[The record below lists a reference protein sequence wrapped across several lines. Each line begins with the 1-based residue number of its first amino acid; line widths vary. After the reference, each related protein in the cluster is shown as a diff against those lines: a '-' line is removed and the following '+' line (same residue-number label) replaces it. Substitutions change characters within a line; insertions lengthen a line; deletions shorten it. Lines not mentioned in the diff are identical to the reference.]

1 MTLLDDEDKSKF
13 RKIYDS
19 LERKLFVFSM
29 SKLHNNALAE
39 EAVSETF
46 LALAENFKKVHSLE
60 PAEIVAYTVIIN
72 RNVCIDILEKEN
84 KHSINVKIDEKI
96 KEISEDCNHFE
107 QLIVSDMV
115 EKLPD
120 IYRDVIMMKYFYGFK
135 VNEISKQLHLSVG
148 GVKLVYD
155 IIQKAGSRAYILTSI
170 QQIAIFRIMTMN
182 VVISKLHQINL

>member
-1 MTLLDDEDKSKF
+1 VLAVCMTLIDDDDKSKF

-29 SKLHNNALAE
+29 SRLHNNALAE

-46 LALAENFKKVHSLE
+46 LALAKNFKKIHSLE

-84 KHSINVKIDEKI
+84 KHSINVQIDDKI
-96 KEISEDCNHFE
+96 KEISEDYDHIE
-107 QLIVSDMV
+107 KLIVADMV

-135 VNEISKQLHLSVG
+135 VKEISKQLHLSVG
-148 GVKLVYD
+148 GVKSRLEKARKILRKD
-155 IIQKAGSRAYILTSI
+155 I
-170 QQIAIFRIMTMN
+170 N
-182 VVISKLHQINL
+182 DDE

>member
-1 MTLLDDEDKSKF
+1 MLAVCMTLIDDDDKSEF

-46 LALAENFKKVHSLE
+46 LALAENFKKIHSLE

-84 KHSINVKIDEKI
+84 KHSINVQIDDKI
-96 KEISEDCNHFE
+96 KEISEDYDHIE
-107 QLIVSDMV
+107 KLIVADMV

-135 VNEISKQLHLSVG
+135 VKEISKQLHLSVG
-148 GVKLVYD
+148 GVKSRLEKARKILRKD
-155 IIQKAGSRAYILTSI
+155 I
-170 QQIAIFRIMTMN
+170 N
-182 VVISKLHQINL
+182 DDE

>member
-1 MTLLDDEDKSKF
+1 MTLIDDDDKSKF

-29 SKLHNNALAE
+29 SRLHNNALAE

-46 LALAENFKKVHSLE
+46 LALAENFKKIHSLE

-84 KHSINVKIDEKI
+84 KILEKENKHSINVQIDDKI
-96 KEISEDCNHFE
+96 KEISEDYDHIE
-107 QLIVSDMV
+107 KLIVADMV

-148 GVKLVYD
+148 GVKSRLEKARKILRKD
-155 IIQKAGSRAYILTSI
+155 I
-170 QQIAIFRIMTMN
+170 N
-182 VVISKLHQINL
+182 DDE

>member
-1 MTLLDDEDKSKF
+1 MTLIDDDDKSEF

-46 LALAENFKKVHSLE
+46 LALAENFKKINSLE

-84 KHSINVKIDEKI
+84 KHSINVQIDVVA
-96 KEISEDCNHFE
+96 
-107 QLIVSDMV
+107 LI
-115 EKLPD
+115 
-120 IYRDVIMMKYFYGFK
+120 F
-135 VNEISKQLHLSVG
+135 H
-148 GVKLVYD
+148 
-155 IIQKAGSRAYILTSI
+155 
-170 QQIAIFRIMTMN
+170 
-182 VVISKLHQINL
+182 

>member
-1 MTLLDDEDKSKF
+1 MTLINDDDKSEF

-19 LERKLFVFSM
+19 LERKMFVFSM
-29 SKLHNNALAE
+29 SMLHNNALAE

-46 LALAENFKKVHSLE
+46 LALAENFKKIHSLE

-84 KHSINVKIDEKI
+84 KHSINVQIDDKI
-96 KEISEDCNHFE
+96 KEISEDYDHIE
-107 QLIVSDMV
+107 KLIVADMV

-148 GVKLVYD
+148 GVK
-155 IIQKAGSRAYILTSI
+155 SRLEQARKIL
-170 QQIAIFRIMTMN
+170 RKDMN
-182 VVISKLHQINL
+182 DDE

>member
-1 MTLLDDEDKSKF
+1 MLAVCMTLIDDDDKSEF

-46 LALAENFKKVHSLE
+46 LALAENFKKIHSLE
-60 PAEIVAYTVIIN
+60 PAVQ
-72 RNVCIDILEKEN
+72 ID
-84 KHSINVKIDEKI
+84 DKI
-96 KEISEDCNHFE
+96 KEISEDYDHIE
-107 QLIVSDMV
+107 KLIVADMV

-135 VNEISKQLHLSVG
+135 VKEISKQLHLSVG
-148 GVKLVYD
+148 GVKSRLEKARKILRKD
-155 IIQKAGSRAYILTSI
+155 I
-170 QQIAIFRIMTMN
+170 N
-182 VVISKLHQINL
+182 DDE

>member
-1 MTLLDDEDKSKF
+1 MTLIDDDDKSEF

-46 LALAENFKKVHSLE
+46 LALAENFKKIHSLE
-60 PAEIVAYTVIIN
+60 PA
-72 RNVCIDILEKEN
+72 DILEKEN
-84 KHSINVKIDEKI
+84 KHSINVQIDDKI
-96 KEISEDCNHFE
+96 KEISEDYDHIE
-107 QLIVSDMV
+107 KLIVADMV

-148 GVKLVYD
+148 GVKSRLEKARKILRKD
-155 IIQKAGSRAYILTSI
+155 I
-170 QQIAIFRIMTMN
+170 N
-182 VVISKLHQINL
+182 DDE